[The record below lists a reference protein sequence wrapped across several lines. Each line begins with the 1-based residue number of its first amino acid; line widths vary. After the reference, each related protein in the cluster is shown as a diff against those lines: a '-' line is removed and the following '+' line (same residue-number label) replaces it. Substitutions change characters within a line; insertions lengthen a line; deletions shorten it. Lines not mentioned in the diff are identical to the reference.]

1 MRDREFKTT
10 MYENLARMGKAV
22 SSPARIEMLDVLAQG
37 PRTVESLSLEIGQSV
52 SNTSQHL
59 QVLRRINMVR
69 TERNGTYIAYA
80 LADDLVAD
88 FLRGLRLMGMSH
100 LAEMQVTMERFLRD
114 RTSLESL
121 DSDEL
126 RRLMEEDS
134 ITVIDVRP
142 RAEYLAG
149 HLAGAIS
156 TPLSEIGTQMSA
168 LSENRDIAAY
178 CRGPYCVMAMDAV
191 EMLTRSGFRAFHVAD
206 GVADFRAKNFGIE
219 TDQPSGGDAA
229 IQQGIPA
236 R

>member
-1 MRDREFKTT
+1 
-10 MYENLARMGKAV
+10 MYENLALMGKAV
-22 SSPARIEMLDVLAQG
+22 SSSARIEMLDVLAQG

-69 TERNGTYIAYA
+69 TERSGTYIAYA

-191 EMLTRSGFRAFHVAD
+191 EMLTRSGFQAFHVAD
-206 GVADFRAKNFGIE
+206 GVADFRAKNFAIE
-219 TDQPSGGDAA
+219 TEPSASEGGA